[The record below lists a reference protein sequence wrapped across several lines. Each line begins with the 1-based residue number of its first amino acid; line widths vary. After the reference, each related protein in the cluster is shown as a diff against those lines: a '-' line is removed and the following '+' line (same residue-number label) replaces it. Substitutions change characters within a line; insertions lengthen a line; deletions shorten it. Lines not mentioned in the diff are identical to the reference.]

1 MSLCGLSLPV
11 TEWGILGKVYALL
24 SAMVRFT
31 LYEQRFLIIVVTVVI
46 VHHQQFALFT
56 RLSEALF
63 RKFHNTMEHL
73 LIRPDHAGLLKA
85 AELIKSGDLVAFP
98 TETVY
103 GLGANALNEQAVKS
117 IFVAKGRPLT
127 DPLIVHIAESEQAYE
142 LVELQESELP
152 IFDTLV
158 ANFWPGPLT
167 IIVKASSKIPLLVTA
182 DTGFV
187 GVRCPKHPLAVALI
201 AASGLPI
208 AAPSANRFGHVSP
221 TTALHVLAD
230 LGEKGVHVL
239 NGEYKEIDNT
249 TQGAFDNCEFGIES
263 SVVKIDAANE
273 QLIIFR
279 QGAVSQLQLEQ
290 CLRSIGS
297 TWKVVAVQR
306 AVKMHSA
313 EHADGSAS
321 ASIET
326 AEVQSEE
333 EKEQE
338 VAAGQQA
345 PGQAITHYAPDVPCF
360 IVNSLCMHL
369 QESRE
374 ADLSDANVTNS
385 LRLSQ
390 SELSTGS
397 VIIDFH
403 GRLSALQ
410 SHALAYRD
418 LSSRGSS
425 AEAARALFDTL
436 RWSEG
441 VRGATR
447 VFIAAIPPTSSS
459 NGASITTEAEKGVTV
474 MDMTLGLV
482 DRIFRAASG
491 VSVDLVVY

>member
-1 MSLCGLSLPV
+1 
-11 TEWGILGKVYALL
+11 
-24 SAMVRFT
+24 
-31 LYEQRFLIIVVTVVI
+31 
-46 VHHQQFALFT
+46 
-56 RLSEALF
+56 
-63 RKFHNTMEHL
+63 MEHL
-73 LIRPDHAGLLKA
+73 LIKPDEAGVLKA
-85 AELIKSGDLVAFP
+85 AELIKSGNLVAFP

-127 DPLIVHIAESEQAYE
+127 DPLIVHVAEAKQADE
-142 LVELQESELP
+142 LVELKESEVP
-152 IFDTLV
+152 IFNSLV

-230 LGEKGVHVL
+230 LGVKGVHIL
-239 NGEYKEIDNT
+239 NGEHTSSDNVVN
-249 TQGAFDNCEFGIES
+249 GSFDNCEFGIES

-279 QGAVSQLQLEQ
+279 QGAISQIQLEQ

-313 EHADGSAS
+313 EHSESSATGES
-321 ASIET
+321 DTVKEN
-326 AEVQSEE
+326 VPKSEE
-333 EKEQE
+333 EREQE

-360 IVNSLCMHL
+360 IVNSLSM
-369 QESRE
+369 EVNSA
-374 ADLSDANVTNS
+374 ADQRDHTDAVNKSLS
-385 LRLSQ
+385 LSQ
-390 SELSTGS
+390 SDLTSGS
-397 VIIDFH
+397 VVIDFH

-441 VRGATR
+441 IAGATR
-447 VFIAAIPPTSSS
+447 VFIAAIPLPTMSSVD
-459 NGASITTEAEKGVTV
+459 NAAAT
-474 MDMTLGLV
+474 DMTLGLV

-491 VSVDLVVY
+491 VSVDLVIY